1 MPLFRNPH
9 LLLALTT
16 FIWSGNAIAGKFA
29 IGHVS
34 PMMLTMSRWAVALV
48 IIALIARKHIAD
60 DWQVIRK
67 NWLYLLLMGGIGY
80 TGFNY
85 CLYSGLQHISAI
97 NVTLEQSA
105 MPLII
110 FILNYAIYRTGITWL
125 QIVGF
130 VLTFLGVIVIVSS
143 GQPIALFSGEGPGI
157 NIGDIYMLGAA
168 ICYGGYS
175 TALRSKP
182 TMHWQSF
189 LACLVAGALIFGIVG
204 AMVEYQAGHLQ
215 APVTLQG
222 LSVVLYAGIFAS
234 LVAQGLFI
242 KGVEAFGSNIAGIYI
257 NLVPVF
263 GALLAVLLLG
273 EQLYLFHAVAFVLVV
288 GGILIAQ
295 RKTES
300 AAAAA
305 APPAAPDK
313 S

>member
-1 MPLFRNPH
+1 LPLYRNPH

-34 PMMLTMSRWAVALV
+34 PMMLTMSRWAVALL
-48 IIALIARKHIAD
+48 IISLIARHHIAA
-60 DWQVIRK
+60 DWHIIRK

-105 MPLII
+105 MPLVI

-130 VLTFLGVIVIVSS
+130 LLTFLGVIVTVSS
-143 GQPIALFSGEGPGI
+143 GQPIGLFSGEGSGI
-157 NIGDIYMLGAA
+157 NVGDIYMLGAA

-175 TALRSKP
+175 AALRSKP
-182 TMHWQSF
+182 AMHWQSF
-189 LACLVAGALIFGIVG
+189 LACLAAGALIFAMVG
-204 AMVEYQAGHLQ
+204 AMVEYQTGHLQ
-215 APVTLQG
+215 VPATLQG
-222 LSVVLYAGIFAS
+222 FSVVLYAGILAS

-242 KGVEAFGSNIAGIYI
+242 KGVEAFGSNIAGLYI
-257 NLVPVF
+257 NLVPIF

-273 EQLYLFHAVAFVLVV
+273 EQLHLFHAVAFVLVV
-288 GGILIAQ
+288 GGIMIAQ
-295 RKTES
+295 RKPNSATAAQSS
-300 AAAAA
+300 AA
-305 APPAAPDK
+305 DK
-313 S
+313 G

>member
-1 MPLFRNPH
+1 MVPLYRNPH

-16 FIWSGNAIAGKFA
+16 FLWSGNAIAGKFA

-34 PMMLTMSRWAVALV
+34 PMMLTMSRWAVAFAV
-48 IIALIARKHIAD
+48 ISLIAHRHIRN
-60 DWQVIRK
+60 DWQTVRK

-105 MPLII
+105 MPLVI
-110 FILNYAIYRTGITWL
+110 FLLNYLIYRTGITWL
-125 QIVGF
+125 QMAGF
-130 VLTFLGVIVIVSS
+130 LLTLLGVAVTVSS
-143 GQPIALFSGEGPGI
+143 GAPLGLFTGDSSGL
-157 NIGDIYMLGAA
+157 NIGDLYMLAAA

-182 TMHWQSF
+182 DMHWQSF
-189 LACLVAGALIFGIVG
+189 LACLAAGALIFAVVG
-204 AMVEYQAGHLQ
+204 SVIEYQAGQLQ
-215 APVTLQG
+215 MPTTSQSALVI
-222 LSVVLYAGIFAS
+222 LYAGIFSS

-242 KGVEAFGSNIAGIYI
+242 KGVEAFGANIAGLYI

-288 GGILIAQ
+288 GGIMIAQ
-295 RKTES
+295 RKPGSTAQS
-300 AAAAA
+300 N
-305 APPAAPDK
+305 
-313 S
+313 SSVQS